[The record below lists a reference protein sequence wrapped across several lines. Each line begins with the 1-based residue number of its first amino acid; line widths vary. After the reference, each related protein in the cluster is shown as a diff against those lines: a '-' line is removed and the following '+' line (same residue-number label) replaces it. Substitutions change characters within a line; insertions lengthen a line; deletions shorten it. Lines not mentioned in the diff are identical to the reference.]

1 MSQPTHPVHRARHAA
16 PAGQVGLAAGTA
28 GQRPPRATA
37 LFGWSI
43 LPLRAFLGLTFCFA
57 GLQKLANPNFFNANS
72 PSGIHAQLIASI
84 RLSPLHSLL
93 GHFLRFSTPIGVVI
107 AVAELAVGLG
117 VLLGLWTRL
126 AAVGGMLLS
135 LMLFLT
141 VSYHSSPYYTGSDI
155 VFFFAFMPLV
165 VGGAGGVLSLD
176 GFLFQRALTQTGGG
190 SAALVPVP
198 FDLVQQTCGHY
209 DAGHCQARG
218 GLDCEVAPCPY
229 LRQGRLPVATRMPDA
244 VGRRAVVLRGTAA
257 AAVGALGLV
266 TAGTVAAL
274 GRAAGGAKATKSD
287 EVALAKPPS
296 AASSGSHPPGQA
308 IGPASDVPVGGAAQF
323 TDPTNGAP
331 GLVLQLSHGAFVAYN
346 AICPHAGCTVGF
358 ASSSNLIVCPCHGS
372 IFNPSNG
379 DVEGGPAPH
388 GLTKLAVAEGADGQL
403 YVNG

>member
-1 MSQPTHPVHRARHAA
+1 VSQRTGPEQSAER
-16 PAGQVGLAAGTA
+16 TA
-28 GQRPPRATA
+28 LPRGGMWQRPPRATA

-43 LPLRAFLGLTFCFA
+43 LPLRAFLGFTFCFA
-57 GLQKLANPNFFNANS
+57 GLQKLANPNFFNDNS
-72 PSGIHAQLIASI
+72 SSGIHAQLIASI

-107 AVAELAVGLG
+107 ALAELAVGLG

-126 AAVGGMLLS
+126 AALGGMLLS

-176 GFLFQRALTQTGGG
+176 GYLTQRAMSETKGG
-190 SAALVPVP
+190 SATLVPVP
-198 FDLVQQTCGHY
+198 FGVVQQTCGQY
-209 DAGHCQARG
+209 QSGRCKARG
-218 GLDCEVAPCPY
+218 GLECEVAPCPY
-229 LRQGRLPVATRMPDA
+229 LRQGRLPVAFRRADA
-244 VGRRAVVLRGTAA
+244 VDRRSVVLRGSAA
-257 AAVGALGLV
+257 GAAGALGLV
-266 TAGTVAAL
+266 VAGGAAVL
-274 GRAAGGAKATKSD
+274 GRAAGGAKAPKSN
-287 EVALAKPPS
+287 EVALTKPATH
-296 AASSGSHPPGQA
+296 AASGTHPPGQA

-323 TDPTNGAP
+323 TDPANGAP
-331 GLVLQLSHGAFVAYN
+331 GLVLQPSHGAFVAYN
-346 AICPHAGCTVGF
+346 AVCPHAGCTVGF

-388 GLTKLAVAEGADGQL
+388 GLSQLAVAVGSDGQL